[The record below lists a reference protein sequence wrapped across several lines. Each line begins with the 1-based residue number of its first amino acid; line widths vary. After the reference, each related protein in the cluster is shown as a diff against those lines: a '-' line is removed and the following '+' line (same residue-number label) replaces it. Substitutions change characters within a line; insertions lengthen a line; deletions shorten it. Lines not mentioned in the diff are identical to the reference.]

1 MSKKV
6 LIEMDISDD
15 TSMSQLLG
23 EIGFEFLGTDVYYS
37 CCNIQ
42 NPPITICNTKDDS
55 STRITIDMVNK
66 DVGQGKC
73 VPLLKKWIDI
83 IDSINTRYISRKK
96 TPD

>member
-15 TSMSQLLG
+15 IPMSQLMG
-23 EIGFEFLGTDVYYS
+23 EISFEFLGTDVFYS

-55 STRITIDMVNK
+55 SIRITMDMVNK

-83 IDSINTRYISRKK
+83 IDSINTRYISRKRM
-96 TPD
+96 PD